1 MKGEHEKAL
10 RALETAIEMEQKRQ
24 MVMMREQLRARV
36 MDSEQERVRREVKM
50 ALIMKAKQER

>member
-1 MKGEHEKAL
+1 MKEEHERAL
-10 RALETAIEMEQKRQ
+10 RALETAIEQEQRRQ
-24 MVMMREQLRARV
+24 MAMMREKMKARV